1 MNKEKLEECSKL
13 LEDSM
18 SVLQKDTELWK
29 QFLQFATQFTY
40 YRFRDQLLIY
50 AQNQQATACATFAQ
64 WKRIGR
70 YVRSGEHS
78 IVLLDETGLKPKL
91 RHVFDVMSTGPEKE
105 FAYRP
110 KPILSEEREEFAKQL
125 SAVYAKENSSYFT
138 DAQQWEGD
146 LEHTLSQ
153 IALYMT
159 QQYYGVSLEQAA
171 EHSENGEIPT
181 YYVATATSA
190 MYLLLSKYG
199 FEKEANQLDF
209 SCMEQLDEKQ
219 FENVGTAAS
228 AILSRTAR
236 MIRQIHPQIQRETQ
250 TEKQPERSHE
260 NEERIDNR
268 GYSQENHISSG
279 GELYGTG
286 HWTAGGRGGRTG
298 TEKVRN
304 DEKEVSGGEQSV
316 AVREHGDARNTVSRD
331 EEGGRSSRPD
341 PGTDASEAGKG
352 SRSDSGIEAN
362 ESAGVGAQDGSL
374 QSSGRGS
381 DSGGTGVQLT
391 LSDYLE
397 LRPTDRESVS
407 ESDTPKII
415 EQEKLY
421 DISEKAGS
429 ETEEEQEAGGESPT
443 ASFMP
448 KNEIPESEVVRVLQ
462 SGSGIENGKI
472 RIAALF
478 LSESDGKKRVDF
490 LKEEYGIGGR
500 THYFEDGTHGWVDWD
515 AKGILISKSYSSDAA
530 RLRLPWIQVEK
541 RLGELIRYDQ
551 YLKPDE
557 KEELSKIE
565 NKYGTLPLPMV
576 RFEYPYEDRTQEPT
590 ESETQNFGL
599 ADDFLTVRET
609 EDGYVVWDSMQEG
622 IHTEPDGTIG
632 GPYADKAQAQLHKY
646 EFEKKI
652 LERSEQDK
660 SHVLSE
666 QKETQA
672 APEKEGVSESDTQ
685 KADGQEETETGISD
699 SLIKPDQSIQSKP
712 VPAQNFHITDDHIGE
727 GGAKQK
733 FRANMDAVNT
743 LHKIEIE
750 NRNATAQEQEILSK
764 YVGWGGLAD
773 AFDEKKDA
781 WASEYSELKEVLTEE
796 EYTAARESTLNAHY
810 TSPVIIR
817 GIYNA
822 LEQFGFQGGSILE
835 PSMGIGNFFGMLPDS
850 MKNSRLYGVELDS
863 VSGRIAKKLYPNAQ
877 ITVAGF
883 ETTNQHDFY
892 DLAIGNVPFGNYKV
906 NDRGY
911 NRLGFSIH
919 NYFFAKALDQIRP
932 GGIMAFVTSHYTM
945 DSKNPAARRYLSQ
958 RAELLGAIRLPDNAF
973 RAAGAEVVSD
983 ILFLKKRDHI
993 MDIDEDWVHL
1003 DVAENGYA
1011 MNSYF
1016 VSNPE
1021 MILGTLEEQT
1031 TQFGKECTVKAFQGK
1046 SLSEVLSEAIKKI
1059 RGHYEAV
1066 IPSVSVSD
1074 SDTRETEE
1082 ILPADPTVTNY
1093 SYTLVNGEVY
1103 YRENS
1108 VMKKTERSQTQKS
1121 RTKGLLEIRNAL
1133 NTVIQLQLENASDEE
1148 VKEAQKKLEVIYDQ
1162 FTKDYGLINSRQ
1174 NAQMLDG
1181 DSSYFLLCS
1190 LENIGDK
1197 GELLSKADI
1206 FTKRTIRAQQEITS
1220 AETPTDALAVS
1231 IGEKGHVDLAYMAD
1245 LLGKSGTENEIAQ
1258 ALSGVI
1264 FRDPQEKHEQLVWKT
1279 ADEYL
1284 SGNVRTKL
1292 RAARMAKISDPTY
1305 EVNVKALEQ
1314 AQPKDLTA
1322 SEIDVRLGATW
1333 IDAKYIEEFMY
1344 ETFHTTYHQRRQIHV
1359 SFATVTGEWQI
1370 SGKSTIYSGDV
1381 VAHAQYGTARMS
1393 AYEILEQTLNLRN
1406 VTVYDRVDDGSG
1418 NVKSVVNPKE
1428 TMFAQQ
1434 KQQTIKEAFQN
1445 WIWKDPF
1452 RREELEKTYNERF
1465 NSLRPAEFSGEHIH
1479 FVGMNP
1485 LIGLRTHQKNAVAH
1499 ILYGGNTLLAHEVG
1513 AGKTYTMAAAAMESK
1528 RLGLCRKS
1536 LFVVPNHLTL
1546 QWANEFLHLYPAAN
1560 LLVASKKDFE
1570 AANRKKFCARI
1581 ATGDYDAIIIG
1592 HSQFERIPVSPER
1605 QEKILQSQLEEI
1617 EDAIQ
1622 QSAWQR
1628 GQAFTVKQLEKTRK
1642 TIKQKL
1648 EKLRAEERKDN
1659 VVTFEQL
1666 GIDRLFVDEAHC
1678 YKNLF
1683 LYTKMR
1689 NVAGLSVSEAQ
1700 KSSDMFMKCQYM
1712 DELTGGKGIIFA
1724 TGTPVSNSM
1733 TELYTMMRYL
1743 QYGTLKEHGLT
1754 QFDAWASVFGETV
1767 TASELA
1773 PEGTGYRQKTR
1784 FAKFFNLPELMNLF
1798 KQAADIQT
1806 ADQLKLPVPE
1816 ADIQTVVVQPSDLQ
1830 KEMVASL
1837 SERAAQIH
1845 NGAVDPSQDNMLK
1858 VTSDGRKIG
1867 LDQRLMNPLLP
1878 DDPNSKLNACV
1889 KNVLR
1894 IWEEGKENR
1903 LTQLIFCDNSTPK
1916 AGVFNV
1922 YDDVKEKLL
1931 AAGVPKEEVAFI
1943 HTADTEV
1950 KKKELFSKVRSGQ
1963 VRILLGSTQKMGAG
1977 TNVQERLIAVHH
1989 LDVGWRPS
1997 DMTQRNGRIIRQ
2009 GNMNPIVQVY
2019 NYVTEGTFDAY
2030 LWQTL
2035 ENKQK
2040 FISQIMTSKSP
2051 VRSCEDVDEQVLS
2064 YAEVKAL
2071 CAGDDRI
2078 KEKMDLEVEVAR
2090 LRMLKAEHQSTK
2102 YRLEDQ
2108 LLKILPEQI
2117 QKKTAVIESLEKDQ
2131 KTAEQHPAM
2140 SEESISIDILGTTYT
2155 DRKEAAK
2162 ALIETGKLCSTTQ
2175 ILQIGSYRGFELEGC
2190 VNVITAEIQIV
2201 VKGELA
2207 HPISLSSVGSVNLIR
2222 LDNVLQKLP
2231 EQIELEKGKLE
2242 ALIQQQEDAK
2252 KQLQE
2257 PFGQENELREKT
2269 KRLEE
2274 LSCELDVDSHG
2285 KPEVAN
2291 ANEESREKLK
2301 SHNQTRQLPP
2311 RQSRFS
2317 RFRQKKE
2324 EPEIDEELEY
2334 E

>member
-29 QFLQFATQFTY
+29 QFLQFATQFTH

-110 KPILSEEREEFAKQL
+110 KPILSEEREELAKQL

-171 EHSENGEIPT
+171 EQSENGEIPT

-260 NEERIDNR
+260 NEERIDNG

-298 TEKVRN
+298 TGKVRN
-304 DEKEVSGGEQSV
+304 DEKEVSGGEQSA
-316 AVREHGDARNTVSRD
+316 AVREHGDARDTVSRD
-331 EEGGRSSRPD
+331 AEGGRSSRPD

-391 LSDYLE
+391 ISDYLE

-415 EQEKLY
+415 EQEESY

-429 ETEEEQEAGGESPT
+429 ETEEEQEAGGENPS
-443 ASFMP
+443 ASFIFQS
-448 KNEIPESEVVRVLQ
+448 KIPESEIIRALQ
-462 SGSGIENGKI
+462 YGSGIEDGKI

-478 LSESDGKKRVDF
+478 KSELDQNKRVSF
-490 LKEEYGIGGR
+490 LKEEYGIGGH
-500 THYFEDGTHGWVDWD
+500 TNYFEDGTHGWVDWD
-515 AKGILISKSYSSDAA
+515 AKGLHICRSYLSDSAS
-530 RLRLPWIQVEK
+530 LSLTWIEVEK
-541 RLGELIRYDQ
+541 RLDELICNDQ

-565 NKYGTLPLPMV
+565 NEYGTLPIPWA
-576 RFEYPYEDRTQEPT
+576 RYEYPYENRT
-590 ESETQNFGL
+590 L
-599 ADDFLTVRET
+599 
-609 EDGYVVWDSMQEG
+609 
-622 IHTEPDGTIG
+622 EPD
-632 GPYADKAQAQLHKY
+632 
-646 EFEKKI
+646 
-652 LERSEQDK
+652 QDENY
-660 SHVLSE
+660 VLSE
-666 QKETQA
+666 V
-672 APEKEGVSESDTQ
+672 EKTQ
-685 KADGQEETETGISD
+685 KNENPKTQDVPE
-699 SLIKPDQSIQSKP
+699 PDQSIQAEIVST
-712 VPAQNFHITDDHIGE
+712 QNFRITDNHIGE
-727 GGAKQK
+727 GGTKQK

-743 LHKIEIE
+743 LHQLEIE

-773 AFDEKKDA
+773 VFDEKKDA
-781 WASEYSELKEVLTEE
+781 WAGEYHELKNALTED
-796 EYTAARESTLNAHY
+796 EYIAARESTLTAHY
-810 TSPVIIR
+810 TSPVIIQ
-817 GIYNA
+817 GIYSA
-822 LEQFGFQGGSILE
+822 LEQIGFKGGNILE

-973 RAAGAEVVSD
+973 RANAGAEVVSD

-1031 TQFGKECTVKAFQGK
+1031 TQFGKGCTVKAFQGK

-1108 VMKKTERSQTQKS
+1108 VMKKTERLQTQKS

-1133 NTVIQLQLENASDEE
+1133 NTVIQLQLENAPDEE

-1162 FTKDYGLINSRQ
+1162 FTKYYGLINSRQ

-1220 AETPTDALAVS
+1220 AETPADALAVS

-1264 FRDPQEKHEQLVWKT
+1264 FRDPQEKDEQLVWKT

-1292 RAARMAKISDPTY
+1292 RAARMAQISDPTY

-1333 IDAKYIEEFMY
+1333 IYAKYIEEFMY

-1359 SFATVTGEWQI
+1359 SFAAVTGEWQI

-1381 VAHAQYGTARMS
+1381 VAHAQYGTARMG

-1479 FVGMNP
+1479 FAGMNP

-1628 GQAFTVKQLEKTRK
+1628 GQAFTVKQLEKTKK

-1733 TELYTMMRYL
+1733 TELYTIMRYL

-1845 NGAVDPSQDNMLK
+1845 NGSVDPSQDNMLK

-1931 AAGVPKEEVAFI
+1931 AAGVSKEEVAFI

-2140 SEESISIDILGTTYT
+2140 SEEAISIDILGTTYT

-2201 VKGELA
+2201 VKGEMA

-2291 ANEESREKLK
+2291 ADEESREKLK
-2301 SHNQTRQLPP
+2301 SHNQTRQLQP

>member
-286 HWTAGGRGGRTG
+286 HWTAGG
-298 TEKVRN
+298 
-304 DEKEVSGGEQSV
+304 KEVSGGEQSV

-1046 SLSEVLSEAIKKI
+1046 SLSEVL
-1059 RGHYEAV
+1059 
-1066 IPSVSVSD
+1066 
-1074 SDTRETEE
+1074 
-1082 ILPADPTVTNY
+1082 
-1093 SYTLVNGEVY
+1093 
-1103 YRENS
+1103 
-1108 VMKKTERSQTQKS
+1108 
-1121 RTKGLLEIRNAL
+1121 
-1133 NTVIQLQLENASDEE
+1133 
-1148 VKEAQKKLEVIYDQ
+1148 
-1162 FTKDYGLINSRQ
+1162 
-1174 NAQMLDG
+1174 
-1181 DSSYFLLCS
+1181 
-1190 LENIGDK
+1190 
-1197 GELLSKADI
+1197 
-1206 FTKRTIRAQQEITS
+1206 
-1220 AETPTDALAVS
+1220 
-1231 IGEKGHVDLAYMAD
+1231 
-1245 LLGKSGTENEIAQ
+1245 
-1258 ALSGVI
+1258 
-1264 FRDPQEKHEQLVWKT
+1264 
-1279 ADEYL
+1279 
-1284 SGNVRTKL
+1284 
-1292 RAARMAKISDPTY
+1292 
-1305 EVNVKALEQ
+1305 
-1314 AQPKDLTA
+1314 
-1322 SEIDVRLGATW
+1322 
-1333 IDAKYIEEFMY
+1333 
-1344 ETFHTTYHQRRQIHV
+1344 
-1359 SFATVTGEWQI
+1359 
-1370 SGKSTIYSGDV
+1370 
-1381 VAHAQYGTARMS
+1381 
-1393 AYEILEQTLNLRN
+1393 
-1406 VTVYDRVDDGSG
+1406 
-1418 NVKSVVNPKE
+1418 
-1428 TMFAQQ
+1428 
-1434 KQQTIKEAFQN
+1434 
-1445 WIWKDPF
+1445 
-1452 RREELEKTYNERF
+1452 
-1465 NSLRPAEFSGEHIH
+1465 
-1479 FVGMNP
+1479 
-1485 LIGLRTHQKNAVAH
+1485 
-1499 ILYGGNTLLAHEVG
+1499 
-1513 AGKTYTMAAAAMESK
+1513 
-1528 RLGLCRKS
+1528 
-1536 LFVVPNHLTL
+1536 
-1546 QWANEFLHLYPAAN
+1546 
-1560 LLVASKKDFE
+1560 
-1570 AANRKKFCARI
+1570 
-1581 ATGDYDAIIIG
+1581 
-1592 HSQFERIPVSPER
+1592 
-1605 QEKILQSQLEEI
+1605 
-1617 EDAIQ
+1617 
-1622 QSAWQR
+1622 
-1628 GQAFTVKQLEKTRK
+1628 
-1642 TIKQKL
+1642 
-1648 EKLRAEERKDN
+1648 
-1659 VVTFEQL
+1659 
-1666 GIDRLFVDEAHC
+1666 
-1678 YKNLF
+1678 
-1683 LYTKMR
+1683 
-1689 NVAGLSVSEAQ
+1689 
-1700 KSSDMFMKCQYM
+1700 
-1712 DELTGGKGIIFA
+1712 
-1724 TGTPVSNSM
+1724 
-1733 TELYTMMRYL
+1733 
-1743 QYGTLKEHGLT
+1743 
-1754 QFDAWASVFGETV
+1754 
-1767 TASELA
+1767 
-1773 PEGTGYRQKTR
+1773 
-1784 FAKFFNLPELMNLF
+1784 
-1798 KQAADIQT
+1798 
-1806 ADQLKLPVPE
+1806 
-1816 ADIQTVVVQPSDLQ
+1816 
-1830 KEMVASL
+1830 
-1837 SERAAQIH
+1837 
-1845 NGAVDPSQDNMLK
+1845 
-1858 VTSDGRKIG
+1858 
-1867 LDQRLMNPLLP
+1867 
-1878 DDPNSKLNACV
+1878 
-1889 KNVLR
+1889 
-1894 IWEEGKENR
+1894 
-1903 LTQLIFCDNSTPK
+1903 
-1916 AGVFNV
+1916 
-1922 YDDVKEKLL
+1922 
-1931 AAGVPKEEVAFI
+1931 
-1943 HTADTEV
+1943 
-1950 KKKELFSKVRSGQ
+1950 
-1963 VRILLGSTQKMGAG
+1963 
-1977 TNVQERLIAVHH
+1977 
-1989 LDVGWRPS
+1989 
-1997 DMTQRNGRIIRQ
+1997 
-2009 GNMNPIVQVY
+2009 
-2019 NYVTEGTFDAY
+2019 
-2030 LWQTL
+2030 
-2035 ENKQK
+2035 
-2040 FISQIMTSKSP
+2040 
-2051 VRSCEDVDEQVLS
+2051 
-2064 YAEVKAL
+2064 
-2071 CAGDDRI
+2071 
-2078 KEKMDLEVEVAR
+2078 
-2090 LRMLKAEHQSTK
+2090 
-2102 YRLEDQ
+2102 
-2108 LLKILPEQI
+2108 
-2117 QKKTAVIESLEKDQ
+2117 
-2131 KTAEQHPAM
+2131 
-2140 SEESISIDILGTTYT
+2140 
-2155 DRKEAAK
+2155 
-2162 ALIETGKLCSTTQ
+2162 
-2175 ILQIGSYRGFELEGC
+2175 
-2190 VNVITAEIQIV
+2190 
-2201 VKGELA
+2201 
-2207 HPISLSSVGSVNLIR
+2207 
-2222 LDNVLQKLP
+2222 
-2231 EQIELEKGKLE
+2231 
-2242 ALIQQQEDAK
+2242 
-2252 KQLQE
+2252 
-2257 PFGQENELREKT
+2257 
-2269 KRLEE
+2269 
-2274 LSCELDVDSHG
+2274 
-2285 KPEVAN
+2285 
-2291 ANEESREKLK
+2291 
-2301 SHNQTRQLPP
+2301 
-2311 RQSRFS
+2311 
-2317 RFRQKKE
+2317 
-2324 EPEIDEELEY
+2324 
-2334 E
+2334 